1 MFSLDL
7 GNLLVHLGL
16 NTTAFDQP
24 IEASYAKVQ
33 QVSAKMSSLGGALER
48 KVTAP
53 LVAFA
58 TLGLHGF
65 AKFDEAMTK
74 SLAIFRGVSDDLRT
88 EMAQTAK
95 DMSLKSEA
103 SATELAKAYFFLGSA
118 GYSAEQSLQ
127 LLGVA
132 ERFAMAGSFD
142 LSTAVTLAADSQK
155 ALGLSFKDPI
165 KNAES
170 LTRITDILVGVNTL
184 ANANT
189 LQFAQA
195 LTNEAGP
202 AMKAWNIQLEEG
214 VAVLAAYADQ
224 GTKGEKAGS
233 DFSRMLRFLM
243 QGFRENNAE
252 WVKFGV
258 NIFDT
263 AGNLRPLADII
274 EDLSVRLDGMS
285 AKTKSVQLDLLGFKA
300 RSQQVILPLLDT
312 QDAIRGY
319 LERLKEMQGLTA
331 EIAEENLKNFYSRM
345 VMVWHTI
352 QSLAGDIGRIL
363 SPYMLQLGEYIK
375 RVNAAWRTLND
386 HTKLA
391 IVQFAMYAAVLGPAL
406 VVTAKLLSTI
416 GWMSIGFTALKTA
429 IIPAIVAIAGVLTP
443 VLGVIAAVAA
453 VAGVVYALRAAWIQN
468 FEVVK
473 NWMEDFVN
481 AISDGWVWLT
491 KDTGKFLSWFTKAFI
506 DAWAYL
512 RSSFTEFFADLI
524 SGAGA
529 AATWISKIVEA
540 IKNAWTA
547 PDISSMIN
555 EMKFGAKAAGDAWAQ
570 AFTDTWDKSYSDVK
584 KFSAEAYDVSKE
596 YAGAFREATV
606 EALEEWRRVL
616 VTQIGA
622 DAQSVID
629 AITVKINKMTANKI
643 DLLPREDA
651 DELQKRFDKLS
662 KTLKNSIAPAA
673 DETSDSM
680 QEMLDALDME
690 MEIIGQVNKG
700 YERGAD
706 IIEFKHRA
714 MKKFY
719 GDTEKVNA
727 AVDEYIAKL
736 EELGDKQQFSALR
749 DWMRENNYSHLW
761 ENLSEDAARGLDDLS
776 STITDFITGTEVD
789 WKQFCASILKEFL
802 NTLVRMQTQQIITSI
817 ATAFARAGANAA
829 SAGAGSAGSSGG
841 GAAQTQ
847 FDYQVGSYMGNAF
860 DSGRVVA
867 MSMGG
872 IVPTPTVVPMADGGR
887 AYIAEREPEAV
898 APLVRTRSGRLGIR
912 MEGGNDRQIINK
924 LKVVNVMTREEQ
936 LAAMQSE
943 AGEKIFTNYLRRV
956 GVI

>member
-1 MFSLDL
+1 M
-7 GNLLVHLGL
+7 
-16 NTTAFDQP
+16 
-24 IEASYAKVQ
+24 
-33 QVSAKMSSLGGALER
+33 SAR
-48 KVTAP
+48 
-53 LVAFA
+53 
-58 TLGLHGF
+58 
-65 AKFDEAMTK
+65 TK
-74 SLAIFRGVSDDLRT
+74 ST
-88 EMAQTAK
+88 
-95 DMSLKSEA
+95 
-103 SATELAKAYFFLGSA
+103 
-118 GYSAEQSLQ
+118 
-127 LLGVA
+127 
-132 ERFAMAGSFD
+132 
-142 LSTAVTLAADSQK
+142 
-155 ALGLSFKDPI
+155 
-165 KNAES
+165 
-170 LTRITDILVGVNTL
+170 
-184 ANANT
+184 
-189 LQFAQA
+189 
-195 LTNEAGP
+195 
-202 AMKAWNIQLEEG
+202 
-214 VAVLAAYADQ
+214 
-224 GTKGEKAGS
+224 
-233 DFSRMLRFLM
+233 
-243 QGFRENNAE
+243 
-252 WVKFGV
+252 
-258 NIFDT
+258 
-263 AGNLRPLADII
+263 
-274 EDLSVRLDGMS
+274 
-285 AKTKSVQLDLLGFKA
+285 QLDLLGFQA

-352 QSLAGDIGRIL
+352 QGLASDIGRIL
-363 SPYMLQLGEYIK
+363 SPYVLQFGEYIK
-375 RVNAAWRTLND
+375 RVNVAWSALND

-391 IVQFAMYAAVLGPAL
+391 IVQFGLYAAVLGPAL

-416 GWMSIGFTALKTA
+416 GWMSIGFTALKAA
-429 IIPAIVAIAGVLTP
+429 IIPAIVAIAGVSAP
-443 VLGVIAAVAA
+443 VLAVIAVVAA

-481 AISDGWVWLT
+481 AISAGWVWLT
-491 KDTGKFLSWFTKAFI
+491 KDTSKFLSWFTKAFI
-506 DAWAYL
+506 DAWTYL
-512 RSSFTEFFADLI
+512 RSNLAKFLADII

-529 AATWISKIVEA
+529 AATWVGKIVEA

-584 KFSAEAYDVSKE
+584 KFSAEAYDVSKK

-606 EALEEWRRVL
+606 ETLEEWRRVL
-616 VTQIGA
+616 VTQVGA
-622 DAQSVID
+622 DAQTVID
-629 AITVKINKMTANKI
+629 AITVKIEKMSDNKI

-651 DELQKRFDKLS
+651 DELQKRFDELS
-662 KTLKNSIAPAA
+662 KTLNNSIAPAA
-673 DETSDSM
+673 EDASDSM

-690 MEIIGQVNKG
+690 MEIVGQVNKG

-714 MKKFY
+714 MKKFN
-719 GDTEKVNA
+719 GDMEKVNE

-749 DWMRENNYSHLW
+749 DWMRENDYSHLW

-802 NTLVRMQTQQIITSI
+802 NTIVRMQTQQLITSI
-817 ATAFARAGANAA
+817 TTAIA
-829 SAGAGSAGSSGG
+829 SAGAANVSGG
-841 GAAQTQ
+841 TATGASVITMTTPSGGMYAAMGAA
-847 FDYQVGSYMGNAF
+847 FDR
-860 DSGRVVA
+860 GRVVA

-872 IVPTPTVVPMADGGR
+872 IVPTPTVVPMAGGDR

-898 APLVRTRSGRLGIR
+898 APLVKTRSGRLGIR
-912 MEGGNDRQIINK
+912 MEGGDRPVVNK

-936 LAAMQSE
+936 HAAMQSE